1 MSKALIMRESC
12 SAPLCSEGTFQTQ
25 LRGERP
31 GPVGDVF
38 RAITLAQDGSMDV
51 RKRGTLRDEGL
62 KLGCIHDNIVSEDA
76 EGIVFVTMR
85 ARPFFN
91 QALSVSGCGS
101 PGALGQACMQ
111 YVH

>member
-38 RAITLAQDGSMDV
+38 GAITLAQE
-51 RKRGTLRDEGL
+51 RGEPTLDSPRGPGYDL
-62 KLGCIHDNIVSEDA
+62 KDHTDTFL
-76 EGIVFVTMR
+76 
-85 ARPFFN
+85 
-91 QALSVSGCGS
+91 
-101 PGALGQACMQ
+101 
-111 YVH
+111 